1 MKDSLAC
8 LGMLYQT
15 LLLDRGGVSSLHC
28 NEVFAVKD
36 SLACLGMLCQTL
48 LLDSG

>member
-1 MKDSLAC
+1 MNNSLTC

-15 LLLDRGGVSSLHC
+15 LLLDRGGVSSIHC
-28 NEVFAVKD
+28 NEVISMND
-36 SLACLGMLCQTL
+36 SLACLGMICETL